1 MSLDV
6 PTLMLVGA
14 FVALLSGALLIFAW
28 QQYREMSAVLWWAAS
43 NVFLSFGVALLAFGG
58 VWAEDGLLAV
68 GFVCLTLSPALLWTS
83 ARLLNGL
90 KAGTVSV
97 LLGPAAVA
105 AINLLPA
112 QFPVPEIRG
121 AASTLLNVSYLLAA
135 AWTLVMRSRERLVSR
150 WPLAALIL
158 LHTAVLLTGPIA
170 AARSGG
176 AVDMPAVNSLFGMI
190 HFEALLVIIGTT
202 IFVVAS
208 MRESSELRHKQAAE
222 TDSLTGLPNRR
233 DFLDK
238 GTRLLERARS
248 DSGVLAVAAIDLDR
262 FKAVNDNFGHA
273 IGDQALRLFADVA
286 RKTLRPNDLVGR
298 LGGEE
303 FAVILPGSDLAAAL
317 AMAERLRRAFAEAAT
332 IVDGREL
339 NATFSAG
346 IAGTEG
352 RPELTLSDLLQR
364 ADTALYNAKRNGRDR
379 VETCDDG
386 RPAKAAQRI
395 VRIA

>member
-14 FVALLSGALLIFAW
+14 FVALLSGALLVFAW
-28 QQYREMSAVLWWAAS
+28 QQYREMSPVLWWAAS
-43 NVFLSFGVALLAFGG
+43 NVVLSFGITLLAFGG
-58 VWAEDGLLAV
+58 VRSDSFLLAA
-68 GFVCLTLSPALLWTS
+68 GFAALTLSPALLWTS
-83 ARLLNGL
+83 ARLFNGL
-90 KAGTVSV
+90 RPYLALVPFGAGI
-97 LLGPAAVA
+97 VA
-105 AINLLPA
+105 AINLLPPDL
-112 QFPVPEIRG
+112 PVPEIRG
-121 AASTLLNVSYLLAA
+121 GISTLINAAYLLAA
-135 AWTLVMRSRERLVSR
+135 AWTLAMRSRERLVSR

-190 HFEALLVIIGTT
+190 HFEALLFIIGTT

-238 GTRLLERARS
+238 GARLLERARH

-317 AMAERLRRAFAEAAT
+317 AMAERLRRAFAEAAA

-352 RPELTLSDLLQR
+352 RPELALSDLLQR

-386 RPAKAAQRI
+386 RPAKATQRV